1 MMLCPNCH
9 TFFDDMLNPG
19 WIFVP
24 SDLDYFIDYELENR
38 KTRQNLQNRAVPDC
52 HEYLSHQ
59 IATRVQ
65 PSNATMPLY
74 TKYKLGSEQWPTTPI
89 SGNREWH
96 GHPLAAIRMAWR
108 VLGAVRN
115 DAVPVEVRKK
125 LSQLLELYRSTND
138 GGDGGD
144 GRDGGDG
151 GDGGGET
158 KGKRKADEPPEA
170 GPSQRKRRSRPA
182 VEKTQAAERPR
193 REGAGKRKNLAWL
206 HRCAK
211 PLCETDEDIMKW
223 MQAVE
228 PYLGPPTPESINR
241 SV

>member
-1 MMLCPNCH
+1 
-9 TFFDDMLNPG
+9 MLNPG

-24 SDLDYFIDYELENR
+24 SDLDYFINYELENH
-38 KTRQNLQNRAVPDC
+38 KTRQNLQDRAVPDC

-74 TKYKLGSEQWPTTPI
+74 
-89 SGNREWH
+89 
-96 GHPLAAIRMAWR
+96 
-108 VLGAVRN
+108 RN
-115 DAVPVEVRKK
+115 
-125 LSQLLELYRSTND
+125 TND
-138 GGDGGD
+138 GGG
-144 GRDGGDG
+144 GGDG

-170 GPSQRKRRSRPA
+170 GPSQSKRRSRPA
-182 VEKTQAAERPR
+182 VKKTQAAERPR
-193 REGAGKRKNLAWL
+193 REGAGKRKNLEWL
-206 HRCAK
+206 HGCAK
-211 PLCETDEDIMKW
+211 PLYETDEDIMKW